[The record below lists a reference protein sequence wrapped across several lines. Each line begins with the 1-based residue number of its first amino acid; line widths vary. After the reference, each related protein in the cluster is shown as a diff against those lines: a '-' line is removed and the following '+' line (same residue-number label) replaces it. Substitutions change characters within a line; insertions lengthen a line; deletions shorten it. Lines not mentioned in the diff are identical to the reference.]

1 MARPAFR
8 RTGLVG
14 EGQVRE
20 GRGGAGMGSSGSG
33 GSGRG
38 EGKGRG
44 GAACFPQGGL
54 SIPDNYP

>member
-20 GRGGAGMGSSGSG
+20 GRVEGRVGA
-33 GSGRG
+33 RTL
-38 EGKGRG
+38 EGPKY
-44 GAACFPQGGL
+44 CTVVSYLKEIQIVL
-54 SIPDNYP
+54 